1 MLRLTELAL
10 FLAPF
15 AAFVV
20 WRVMATEGG
29 PSVGVVLAAA
39 GALVLLAGLLF
50 WLSREDSLPPGTA
63 YVPAQVHNG
72 QVVSG
77 HAAEP

>member
-10 FLAPF
+10 FIAPF

-29 PSVGVVLAAA
+29 PSLRVVLAA
-39 GALVLLAGLLF
+39 GSVLVVLAALLF
-50 WLSREDSLPPGTA
+50 WLSQEDALPPGTA
-63 YVPAQVHNG
+63 YRPAQIQDG
-72 QVVSG
+72 YIVSG
-77 HAAEP
+77 HSAPR

>member
-29 PSVGVVLAAA
+29 PSMGVVLAAA

-50 WLSREDSLPPGTA
+50 WLSREDALPPGTA

>member
-10 FLAPF
+10 FIAPF

-29 PSVGVVLAAA
+29 PSIRVVLAAA

-50 WLSREDSLPPGTA
+50 WLSQEEALPPGTA
-63 YVPAQVHNG
+63 YVPAQLQDGHI
-72 QVVSG
+72 VSG
-77 HAAEP
+77 RAAPR